1 MNQRVSIE
9 VPGLGHDNPI
19 PAACRKGPILVSS
32 TIAGKD
38 QATGKVVAG
47 IEAQCEHMFANML
60 AILKAGGATAEDI
73 VKFTVWLKDRTNR
86 SYVNKHW
93 VELFPDPHSRPARH
107 TFAAPD
113 LAEPMLVQCEIMAV
127 IG

>member
-1 MNQRVSIE
+1 MSQRVSIE

-19 PAACRKGPILVSS
+19 PAACRKGPFLVSS

-38 QATGKVVAG
+38 QATGKVVEG
-47 IEAQCEHMFANML
+47 IEAQCAHMFANL
-60 AILKAGGATAEDI
+60 RAILKEAGAVPEDI
-73 VKFTVWLKDRTNR
+73 VKFTVWLKDRGNR
-86 SYVNKHW
+86 PYVNKHW

-113 LAEPMLVQCEIMAV
+113 LAEPMLVQCEIMAF
-127 IG
+127 IE